1 MNLSAHAV
9 QCCKMNERFPSDPVL
24 DPMEREAFHDSFRN
38 KQFVERL
45 ESFRRN
51 CNETRYLEL

>member
-1 MNLSAHAV
+1 MRLIAFSFYNAHAV
-9 QCCKMNERFPSDPVL
+9 QCCKMNERFSSDPVL

-45 ESFRRN
+45 ESFLK
-51 CNETRYLEL
+51 EEL